1 MTFSCADRP
10 ERGPIAAVSRTRAG
24 LLRALLAAAM
34 ALWHTVSINAAAP
47 ITGISTINTQQAS
60 VLAALKLKK
69 PTQDAQMP
77 LL

>member
-1 MTFSCADRP
+1 M
-10 ERGPIAAVSRTRAG
+10 
-24 LLRALLAAAM
+24 LRALLAAAM
-34 ALWHTVSINAAAP
+34 ALRHTVSINAAAP

-60 VLAALKLKK
+60 VLAALKLNK